1 MSPHCRSPVGSLS
14 QPGCLFFSSSPLR
27 LLVLS
32 RHAFVLSYFPSLP
45 VSSCVHI
52 GVVLVLVLFSMLS
65 RLVSS
70 CLVFV
75 FLQCLLPTAAVQRPL
90 EKQHSTRLVVEYCPH
105 MTGACLAIANRR
117 PNPMSDQNDIRLV
130 LPRLCHSVLIVNSTI
145 KPNSHILMTTCC
157 WDLYH

>member
-1 MSPHCRSPVGSLS
+1 MNPHCRSPVGSLP

-32 RHAFVLSYFPSLP
+32 CLAFVLSYFPSLP
-45 VSSCVHI
+45 VSSCLRI
-52 GVVLVLVLFSMLS
+52 GAVLVSVLFSMP
-65 RLVSS
+65 S

-75 FLQCLLPTAAVQRPL
+75 FLRCLLPTAAVQRPS
-90 EKQHSTRLVVEYCPH
+90 EKQNTTRLVVEYCPH

-145 KPNSHILMTTCC
+145 KPNSHIC
-157 WDLYH
+157 